1 MRFNP
6 WRSWVTDHYSPTTQ
20 FTIKIGLLF
29 TANLNELVKFI
40 QKKTWAKKIVD
51 LNDRLII
58 LNCFLS

>member
-20 FTIKIGLLF
+20 FTVKIGLLF

-40 QKKTWAKKIVD
+40 QEKLGLKK
-51 LNDRLII
+51 LLI
-58 LNCFLS
+58 